1 MKTVVP
7 AAGFLLCLGI
17 ALFMTAADDSAQ
29 RTAELQMNRRLI
41 NKYPAAEFS
50 QPVQHLEKK

>member
-29 RTAELQMNRRLI
+29 RAAELQMKRRLI

-50 QPVQHLEKK
+50 KPVQREEK